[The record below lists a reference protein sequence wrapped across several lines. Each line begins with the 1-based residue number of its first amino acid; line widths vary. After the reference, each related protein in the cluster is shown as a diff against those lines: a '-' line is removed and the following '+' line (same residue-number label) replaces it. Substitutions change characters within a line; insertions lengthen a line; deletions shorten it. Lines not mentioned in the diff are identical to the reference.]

1 MAKFF
6 KLGNE
11 KVKVFFPLAKVE
23 VQTSYCLEDGRVVLV
38 FELSNEQAYVV
49 GTEQAIE
56 AVDSSGEFPSFP
68 KRHDKIKVATD
79 DVTANIMQ
87 KWEYATDSERQGSMF

>member
-11 KVKVFFPLAKVE
+11 KVKVFFPLSKVL
-23 VQTSYCLEDGRVVLV
+23 VQTSYCLEDGRSVLV

-87 KWEYATDSERQGSMF
+87 KWEYVTDDSRKC

>member
-6 KLGNE
+6 KLGNTT
-11 KVKVFFPLAKVE
+11 VKVIFPLSRVL

-38 FELSNEQAYVV
+38 FELENERAYVV

-79 DVTANIMQ
+79 DVTEGIMQ
-87 KWEYATDSERQGSMF
+87 KWV

>member
-23 VQTSYCLEDGRVVLV
+23 VQTSYCLEDGRSVLV
-38 FELSNEQAYVV
+38 FELANEQAYVV
-49 GTEQAIE
+49 GTEKAIE
-56 AVDSSGEFPSFP
+56 VVDSSGEFPSFP

-79 DVTANIMQ
+79 DVTEGIMQ
-87 KWEYATDSERQGSMF
+87 KWEYVTDASRKC

>member
-1 MAKFF
+1 MTKFF

-11 KVKVFFPLAKVE
+11 KVKVFFPLSKVE

-56 AVDSSGEFPSFP
+56 EVDSSGEFPSFP

-87 KWEYATDSERQGSMF
+87 KWEYVTDADRRDD

>member
-23 VQTSYCLEDGRVVLV
+23 VQTYYCLEDGRVVLV

-87 KWEYATDSERQGSMF
+87 KWEYVTDADRRDD

>member
-1 MAKFF
+1 MTKFF
-6 KLGNE
+6 KFGNE
-11 KVKVFFPLAKVE
+11 KVKVFFPLARVA
-23 VQTSYCLEDGRVVLV
+23 VQTSYCLEDGSLVLV
-38 FELSNEQAYVV
+38 FELENEQAYVV
-49 GTEQAIE
+49 GTEKAIE

-87 KWEYATDSERQGSMF
+87 KWEYVTDDSRKC

>member
-6 KLGNE
+6 NFGN
-11 KVKVFFPLAKVE
+11 KTVKVFFPLAKVE

-87 KWEYATDSERQGSMF
+87 KWEYVTDDSRKC